1 MPVTLTPAERVE
13 KLTNIVDGL
22 ILGLDAEIEK
32 IVTKAKSLTPA
43 SPTRTTLEAIYDDLS
58 AISAKATT
66 ARAELVG
73 E

>member
-22 ILGLDAEIEK
+22 ILSLDQEIAK
-32 IVTKAKSLTPA
+32 IVEKAKSLTPT
-43 SPTRTTLEAIYDDLS
+43 SPTRVTLEAVFDDLS